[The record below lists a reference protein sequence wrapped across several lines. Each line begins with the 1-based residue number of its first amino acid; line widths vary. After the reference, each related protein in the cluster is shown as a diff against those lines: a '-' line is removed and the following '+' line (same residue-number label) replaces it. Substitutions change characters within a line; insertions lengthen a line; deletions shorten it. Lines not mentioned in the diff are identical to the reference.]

1 MSDNFVQQ
9 ASGLGTTT
17 CTATLAGV
25 ISGNTIVAFLFNG
38 GATGGITGVSDAQGA
53 YIIEGPQGTD
63 PTNAVRGQAFVLQN
77 ANAGSHV
84 LTGTVQA
91 GESCFIIAIE
101 VGSSAGASAFSG
113 ANAALSV
120 APGTG
125 ADAISSGSVTV
136 TGASTLVAFSTDT
149 GSVATADEPILGTG
163 FTSRTNN
170 TNTTIGAYRLESK
183 AVAANAAGTF
193 TANTGTD
200 RFVALA
206 VAILNVGAAIP
217 DSEITSVTSPALRL
231 GTPRA
236 RLRGFYND
244 VPAVS
249 TVIENAIIG
258 AYSWAGTTAT
268 VASLAPD
275 SEQNSLSINLL
286 IGTPHSRLRGFY
298 DDTPPPPAL
307 ISGIVGSYSWAG
319 TTATASG
326 LINEGIAAYS
336 WTGTTAGTSQLINSD
351 GGANAYSWAG
361 TTAGLAQNI
370 SGSVGAYSWAGT
382 TATLSGPINASTGSY
397 LWAGTTS
404 GVSTGSQGQSPVFR
418 RHAFRP
424 RSLSS

>member
-1 MSDNFVQQ
+1 MSAFTISSNNAVT
-9 ASGLGTTT
+9 GT
-17 CTATLAGV
+17 
-25 ISGNTIVAFLFNG
+25 S
-38 GATGGITGVSDAQGA
+38 GA
-53 YIIEGPQGTD
+53 Y
-63 PTNAVRGQAFVLQN
+63 V
-77 ANAGSHV
+77 
-84 LTGTVQA
+84 
-91 GESCFIIAIE
+91 E
-101 VGSSAGASAFSG
+101 VY
-113 ANAALSV
+113 
-120 APGTG
+120 T
-125 ADAISSGSVTV
+125 
-136 TGASTLVAFSTDT
+136 
-149 GSVATADEPILGTG
+149 
-163 FTSRTNN
+163 
-170 TNTTIGAYRLESK
+170 
-183 AVAANAAGTF
+183 AVAAPNDGYAEITYGSAVDPTTDSGVGPMYRVSTTAETGYLAQGNTVQTRIYKVVAGVFTQLGLDGPAIAAGNVLRLICNGTSISATKDGTTII
-193 TANTGTD
+193 TATD
-200 RFVALA
+200 AAIASGGAGMWGGPTQIDSISLFAFGDLA
-206 VAILNVGAAIP
+206 GGAIP
-217 DSEITSVTSPALRL
+217 DSERTSVTSPALRL